1 MLATWPRRP
10 HVEGAIKGNFQA
22 SLTPPEGLARDR
34 LRVSR
39 ALEIPTWPRC
49 SQQGTLCPQ
58 PGVLPD
64 LQIWWGLPWVVHC
77 GSQVFGNKL
86 KSVHAPLNL

>member
-10 HVEGAIKGNFQA
+10 HVYRAIRGNFQA
-22 SLTPPEGLARDR
+22 SLIPPEVLAK
-34 LRVSR
+34 SFQG
-39 ALEIPTWPRC
+39 PRN
-49 SQQGTLCPQ
+49 SYLAQVLSAGDSVPPQ

-86 KSVHAPLNL
+86 KSVHALLNL